1 MQCYWQ
7 HIRQSRTFGGIKME
21 KQCEKSWYYKII
33 NDETNEVEC
42 YTKVS
47 VHIKAEKLCELIG
60 IEGCH
65 AVEITEDEYKEESE

>member
-1 MQCYWQ
+1 
-7 HIRQSRTFGGIKME
+7 ME
-21 KQCEKSWYYKII
+21 KQCEKNWYYKII

-42 YTKVS
+42 CTKVS
-47 VHIKAEKLCELIG
+47 VYIKAKKLCELIG